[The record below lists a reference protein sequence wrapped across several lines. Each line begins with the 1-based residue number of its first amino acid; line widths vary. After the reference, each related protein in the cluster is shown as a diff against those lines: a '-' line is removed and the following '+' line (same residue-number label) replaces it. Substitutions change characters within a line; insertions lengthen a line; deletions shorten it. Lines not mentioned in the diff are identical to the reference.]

1 MTLPPGL
8 LRDFLRREYCPFA
21 EISLEHAE
29 ADPVAWEGALS
40 EIKNRR
46 DAGLPVSKLLAD
58 FACDVATE
66 RVPKPPSKNRA
77 GKAWRNWKIRTAVQ
91 ILMRSGLLSERA
103 AQRYVGSELGLS
115 YEAVASVCRSA

>member
-8 LRDFLRREYCPFA
+8 LRDFLLREYCPFA
-21 EISLEHAE
+21 AVSLEHAE

-40 EIKNRR
+40 EIKKRR
-46 DAGLPVSKLLAD
+46 DAGFPVSKLLAD
-58 FACDVATE
+58 FACDVATQ

-91 ILMRSGLLSERA
+91 ILMQGGLSERA
-103 AQRYVGSELGLS
+103 ARRYVANELNLA
-115 YEAVASVCRSA
+115 YETIRSACRSL

>member
-8 LRDFLRREYCPFA
+8 LRDFLHREYCPFA
-21 EISLEHAE
+21 EVSLDHAE

-40 EIKNRR
+40 EIKKRR
-46 DAGLPVSKLLAD
+46 DVGFPVSKLLAD
-58 FACDVATE
+58 FSCDVATQ

-91 ILMRSGLLSERA
+91 ILMQFELSERA
-103 AQRYVGSELGLS
+103 ARRYVANEFNLS
-115 YEAVASVCRSA
+115 YEAIRSACRSV